1 MRSVVELRVT
11 VDYSLYERASLL
23 IDAAGAKQAAPEFT
37 DRVTL
42 RWQMPEHTEGPL
54 LEQLR
59 ELTRGGAEAAVSEPF
74 YAPF

>member
-1 MRSVVELRVT
+1 MAEPL
-11 VDYSLYERASLL
+11 
-23 IDAAGAKQAAPEFT
+23 FT

-42 RWQMPEHTEGPL
+42 RWQMPEGTQGPL

-59 ELTRGGAEAAVSEPF
+59 ELTRGSGQVQVSEPF